1 MARYLLPEA
10 SVDWHNKTPFS
21 RDLSDIYW
29 SRDAG
34 VAEKTHVFTE
44 PVLSRWQQLNAGSYF
59 TIGELGFGFGLNFF
73 LTVDQWRKQR
83 TKGILHYIAFEN
95 RPVSPK
101 DLKNL
106 RALLPHTQ
114 VDELLRHYPRPFQ
127 GRHVIWLDKNIR
139 LTLVFDDALDALRDT
154 SAQIDAWYLDGFNP
168 NKNDNLWNK
177 RIYRQ
182 LFRLSR
188 SGAML
193 TTYSVAGD
201 VRRELTNAGFQVT
214 RKPGFGMKR
223 EMLFAC
229 TSGDWKPAN
238 RETPRVAIIG
248 KGLAGSYLYE
258 ALGRRSIEVQVF
270 EDGEATSDKV
280 PQLAVYP
287 PLAISSEH
295 RYRFSLAAF
304 NYSQQDNLHFH
315 QTGLT
320 LNPKNAT
327 ERERWKK
334 IAAQFPDDF
343 LCLKHKGVH
352 FQEAGW
358 LDSRSL
364 TNSIPSTF
372 EHIEEV
378 RWDKDHWLLRGK
390 ENHYEADIT
399 ILAHGAHSAPF
410 AMPQLINVIPG
421 LAISVKQAGVTAEVI
436 TGDATVFPAR
446 KGVST
451 ISGIYDRAMVEPTV
465 QHITALLGH
474 AEESELLASMVGQRG
489 ATRDRLPICGTMP
502 NWDDIKSPHLPGLYL
517 LYGLGSHGATTARL
531 CAEHIANLITGE
543 PLALGRAMQRALA
556 TERFMHRD
564 SA

>member
-1 MARYLLPEA
+1 MASYLIPQA
-10 SVDWHNKTPFS
+10 SVDWHNQTPFS
-21 RDLSDIYW
+21 RDLGDIYW

-44 PVLSRWQQLNAGSYF
+44 PVLSRWQQLGAGNYF
-59 TIGELGFGFGLNFF
+59 TIGELGFGFGLNFL

-83 TKGILHYIAFEN
+83 TKGTLHYIAFEN

-101 DLKNL
+101 DLENL
-106 RALLPHTQ
+106 KALFPRTQ
-114 VDELLRHYPRPFQ
+114 VDELLHHYPRPFQ
-127 GRHVIWLDKNIR
+127 GRHVIWLDENIR

-177 RIYRQ
+177 RIYGQ

-193 TTYSVAGD
+193 TTYSVAGV
-201 VRRELTNAGFQVT
+201 VRRELTNAGFQVA

-223 EMLFAC
+223 EMLHAH

-258 ALGRRSIEVQVF
+258 ALECRSIEVQVF
-270 EDGEATSDKV
+270 EDGEATSTKV

-304 NYSQQDNLHFH
+304 NYSRQDNPYFH

-320 LNPKNAT
+320 LNPKNER

-343 LCLKHKGVH
+343 LCLKNKGVH
-352 FQEAGW
+352 FKEAGW

-364 TNSIPSTF
+364 TNTIPSTF

-378 RWDKDHWLLRGK
+378 RWDKDRWLLCGK
-390 ENHYEADIT
+390 ENHHEADIT

-410 AMPQLINVIPG
+410 SMPQLINVIPG
-421 LAISVKQAGVTAEVI
+421 LAISVKQTGVTAEVI
-436 TGDATVFPAR
+436 TGDATVFPAQ

-451 ISGIYDRAMVEPTV
+451 ITGIYDRAMVEPTAQQV
-465 QHITALLGH
+465 DALLSH
-474 AEESELLASMVGQRG
+474 AAEPELLASMVGQRG

-502 NWDDIKSPHLPGLYL
+502 HWDDINSPHLPGLYL
-517 LYGLGSHGATTARL
+517 LNGLGSHGATTARL

-556 TERFMHRD
+556 AE
-564 SA
+564 